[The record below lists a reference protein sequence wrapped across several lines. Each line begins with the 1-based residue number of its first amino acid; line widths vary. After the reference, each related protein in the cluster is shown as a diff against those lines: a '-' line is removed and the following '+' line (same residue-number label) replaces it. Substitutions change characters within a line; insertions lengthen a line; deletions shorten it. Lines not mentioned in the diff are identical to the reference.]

1 MSGFPGSSL
10 HNIHQHSTFPPQSK
24 LQIENNFR
32 GISPVLP
39 APAGELPPLTP
50 AFFEK
55 NKRGT
60 DGPPLG
66 TVKKVQGHFFDWGF
80 ALRSALV
87 AAKSALLWFRLTAKP
102 PPAPL
107 HLLSPRKPLC
117 WVCVGA
123 PYATFAAAA
132 TLTPREVFFA
142 RYTPRQK
149 MISLGSPPVGG
160 ELCEA
165 FLTR

>member
-117 WVCVGA
+117 WVCAG
-123 PYATFAAAA
+123 PHMP
-132 TLTPREVFFA
+132 LLRPLRRSLREKYVL
-142 RYTPRQK
+142 P
-149 MISLGSPPVGG
+149 G
-160 ELCEA
+160 
-165 FLTR
+165 TRPGRK